1 MISSA
6 DLSFMADFVFPAL
19 CAFTRAEISAI
30 FSASSKKE
38 SPLGLGFSKTPEI
51 SQKTYD
57 AVMEKFDKLAA
68 DAGLTTE
75 K

>member
-1 MISSA
+1 
-6 DLSFMADFVFPAL
+6 MAA
-19 CAFTRAEISAI
+19 TIRGK
-30 FSASSKKE
+30 AS
-38 SPLGLGFSKTPEI
+38 

-75 K
+75 A